1 MSLILCDLRSP
12 SGPPSRSPGCRWLL
26 GRDAMTA
33 VSTSHGVVARERST
47 WRTVAIP
54 TEHGGWGLTLEPVL
68 LGVIVAF
75 SWSGV
80 AVGLAAFLAFL
91 VRTPVKL
98 ALIDRRRHRSLPR
111 TRLAT
116 RLAIIELAALVA
128 LVSSAVVGAG
138 TRWLVPVACA
148 LPLFAIELWFDV
160 RSRGRRLVPELS
172 GAVGI
177 SAVAASIVIAGG
189 GDERLAVAAW
199 MILAARSLA
208 SIPYVRTQI
217 ARMRH
222 TATSL
227 SATDA
232 FQLTGATLAVL
243 AVAVDDRVIFG
254 TGVVMLTALAQSIA
268 TRRDHI
274 AAAKVIGMR
283 QMAIGLTIVAATA
296 TGALM

>member
-1 MSLILCDLRSP
+1 
-12 SGPPSRSPGCRWLL
+12 
-26 GRDAMTA
+26 MTTLA
-33 VSTSHGVVARERST
+33 TSHGSVAHDRPL

-80 AVGLAAFLAFL
+80 AIGLSAFLAFL
-91 VRTPVKL
+91 IRTPLKL
-98 ALIDRRRHRSLPR
+98 ALVDRRRHRSLPR

-128 LVSSAVVGAG
+128 LVASAVAGAG
-138 TRWLVPVACA
+138 TRWMIPVACA

-160 RSRGRRLVPELS
+160 RSRGRRLVPELC

-177 SAVAASIVIAGG
+177 SAVAASIVIAGD

-199 MILAARSLA
+199 MILAARPLA

-217 ARMRH
+217 ARTRRR
-222 TATSL
+222 TPSL
-227 SATDA
+227 AATDA
-232 FQLTGATLAVL
+232 FQATGAALAML
-243 AVAVDDRVIFG
+243 AVAVDDRVLLG
-254 TGVVMLTALAQSIA
+254 TCAVVIAALAQSTA
-268 TRRDHI
+268 TRRGHV
-274 AAAKVIGMR
+274 AAVKVIGLR
-283 QMAIGLTIVAATA
+283 QMAIGLAIVAATA